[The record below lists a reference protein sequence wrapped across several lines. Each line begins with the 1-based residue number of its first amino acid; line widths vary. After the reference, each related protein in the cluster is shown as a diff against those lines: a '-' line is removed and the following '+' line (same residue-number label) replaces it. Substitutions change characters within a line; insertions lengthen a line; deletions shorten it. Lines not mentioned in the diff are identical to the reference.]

1 MRVLQTT
8 ILSAAALALSCAS
21 TLAGPCTADIDRAQ
35 AQVDARIA
43 AKAQAGPMA
52 AESPGALLHRQPTPG
67 SIATAE
73 QRLGEGARPEE
84 ALAMLAR
91 ARDAD
96 NANDAPAC
104 ARALADVT
112 RILNP

>member
-1 MRVLQTT
+1 MRVLQMTV
-8 ILSAAALALSCAS
+8 LGAAALALSGVP
-21 TLAGPCTADIDRAQ
+21 TLAGPCTAEIDRAQ

-43 AKAQAGPMA
+43 AKAQAGPTA

-67 SIATAE
+67 SIASAE
-73 QRLGEGARPEE
+73 QRLGEGIRPEE

-91 ARDAD
+91 ARSAD

-104 ARALADVT
+104 TQALADVS
-112 RILNP
+112 RLLGP